1 MEKGA
6 VLMNADE
13 FSMKMTEILNYG
25 ALNLA
30 MGIGYKAGL
39 FDVMADL
46 GRPESIEKIAD
57 KAGLNARYVEEWM
70 GVMACG
76 GIVEIDQDRY
86 YLPEDHARFLTTD
99 SGDSNMG
106 VYTQE
111 IPLLTKCALEQV
123 EKGFV
128 TGQGV
133 DFSFYPEFQ
142 SFMAQLSDAKHEK
155 VLVEKFLPCV
165 DGGELVELLK
175 KGIRVCDLGCG
186 QGVALILMAQHFPDS
201 VFTGID
207 NHEKAIETAR
217 RKAQGLDNIN
227 FMVQDAALVENDDR
241 FREKF
246 DYITAFDAIHDQTR
260 PMAALKGIVWMLAP
274 GGMFSMVD
282 IDAQS
287 SISGNLEHPMGP
299 FLYGVSLMHCMPVG
313 FVNGGKGL
321 GMMWGRQKAV
331 RMLEQAGFGK
341 ISVQE
346 MDHDPFN
353 VHYFC
358 RR

>member
-1 MEKGA
+1 
-6 VLMNADE
+6 
-13 FSMKMTEILNYG
+13 
-25 ALNLA
+25 
-30 MGIGYKAGL
+30 
-39 FDVMADL
+39 
-46 GRPESIEKIAD
+46 
-57 KAGLNARYVEEWM
+57 
-70 GVMACG
+70 
-76 GIVEIDQDRY
+76 
-86 YLPEDHARFLTTD
+86 
-99 SGDSNMG
+99 
-106 VYTQE
+106 
-111 IPLLTKCALEQV
+111 
-123 EKGFV
+123 
-128 TGQGV
+128 
-133 DFSFYPEFQ
+133 
-142 SFMAQLSDAKHEK
+142 MAQLSDAKHEK

>member
-1 MEKGA
+1 
-6 VLMNADE
+6 MNADE
-13 FSMKMTEILNYG
+13 FSSRMIEILNHG

-39 FDVMADL
+39 FDVMAEMD
-46 GRPESIEKIAD
+46 GPEPVEKIAD
-57 KAGLNARYVEEWM
+57 KAGLNARYVREWM
-70 GVMACG
+70 GVVACG
-76 GIVEIDQDRY
+76 GIVEVDQDSAGEDRY
-86 YLPEDHARFLTTD
+86 YLPEEHAQFLTTD
-99 SGDSNMG
+99 SGDSNLG

-111 IPLLTKCALEQV
+111 IPLLTRCAMDQV

-128 TGQGV
+128 TGEGV

-165 DGGELVELLK
+165 DKGRLVERLE

-186 QGVALILMAQHFPDS
+186 QGVALILMARRFPNS

-207 NHEKAIETAR
+207 NHEQAVETGR
-217 RKAQGLDNIN
+217 EKAQGLGNIN
-227 FMVQDAALVENDDR
+227 FMVQDAALIENDER
-241 FREKF
+241 FRQKF
-246 DYITAFDAIHDQTR
+246 DYITAFDAIHDQTQ

-282 IDAQS
+282 IDAQT

-313 FVNGGKGL
+313 FVNGGTGL
-321 GMMWGRQKAV
+321 GMMWGRHKALQ
-331 RMLEQAGFGK
+331 MLEQAGFEK
-341 ISVQE
+341 IDVLE
-346 MDHDPFN
+346 MEHDPFN
-353 VHYFC
+353 VHYLC